1 MSAGLLLVVLVAAML
16 LVWLWPRWRRQRL
29 LTKPVAADWLALLDT
44 RLPVFA
50 RLQADEQRQLLD
62 LVRLFLAEK
71 KFHGCA
77 GQQITD
83 EVRVLIAA
91 QACLL
96 LLNRRTA
103 VFPRLQHILVYP
115 AAFTKEQEELN
126 EDGTVS
132 LVQTD
137 MLGESWHYGKVILS
151 WDDIEYGLANFGDGE
166 NVVLHEFAH
175 QLDAESGSE
184 DGTPPLRH
192 NDSRVW
198 AAVMQ
203 REFAALTRAAENE
216 EETVMDPYG
225 ASDPV
230 EFFAVATET
239 FFELPALMYDWHPQL
254 FAELQRF
261 YCVDPRAWQP

>member
-1 MSAGLLLVVLVAAML
+1 MSAGLLLVILVAAML
-16 LVWLWPRWRRQRL
+16 LAWLWPRWRRQQV
-29 LTKPVAADWLALLDT
+29 LTQPVAADWLALIRSRMPLFE
-44 RLPVFA
+44 RMQA
-50 RLQADEQRQLLD
+50 REQQQLLD

-71 KFHGCA
+71 SFHGCA

-96 LLNRRTA
+96 LLNRKTEI
-103 VFPRLQHILVYP
+103 FPRLQHILVYP
-115 AAFTKEQEELN
+115 AAFTREAEEFN

-132 LVQTD
+132 LVQKD
-137 MLGESWHYGKVILS
+137 LLGESWHYGKVILS

-192 NDSRVW
+192 NDSKLW
-198 AAVMQ
+198 GEVMR
-203 REFAALTRAAENE
+203 REYAALGHAAENE

-239 FFELPALMYDWHPQL
+239 FFELPGLLYDWHPRL
-254 FAELQRF
+254 FAELKRF
-261 YCVDPRAWQP
+261 YRVDPRAWQP